1 MRIFILAASQRCP
14 SQTLKVSQFLAQRLK
29 NQGHTVIL
37 HDCGSAPL
45 PLWAE
50 DQTGPAWDEWNT
62 LSREIERA
70 EAVIVATPEWNG
82 MATPQA
88 KNFFMISNAQLL
100 GHKAGLIVS
109 VSGGRGGAYPVVELR
124 TSSYKNCRIAWMPE
138 HLIVRTAERVLNTPE
153 PTDESDRGDL
163 WIRDRI
169 DFALEHLLLYAE
181 GLNSIR
187 DRIPQDPRFGSGM

>member
-62 LSREIERA
+62 LSKKIERA

-109 VSGGRGGAYPVVELR
+109 VSGGRGGAYPVAELR

-138 HLIVRTAERVLNTPE
+138 HLIVRTAERV
-153 PTDESDRGDL
+153 
-163 WIRDRI
+163 
-169 DFALEHLLLYAE
+169 
-181 GLNSIR
+181 
-187 DRIPQDPRFGSGM
+187 